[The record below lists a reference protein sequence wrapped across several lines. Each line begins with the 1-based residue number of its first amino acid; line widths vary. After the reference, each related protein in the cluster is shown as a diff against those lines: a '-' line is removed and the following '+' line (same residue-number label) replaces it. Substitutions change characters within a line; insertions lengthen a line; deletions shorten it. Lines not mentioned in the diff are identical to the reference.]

1 MDRELLKKQLI
12 TDEGLKLFP
21 YRCTANKISIGV
33 GRNLED
39 NPLTLTELI
48 FIGIRERTPSGVIA
62 ELTQKGLT
70 HGDAMYLLENDVD
83 KVVSQLKKALPW
95 FDSKPDAVQRVLS
108 NLCFNIGITRLLEF
122 KRTLALI
129 KADKYEDAARE
140 MLNSKWANQVG
151 ARSVRLSNLLKSQ
164 QNA

>member
-1 MDRELLKKQLI
+1 MDKQKLMTALE
-12 TDEGLKLFP
+12 TDEGLRLFP
-21 YRCTANKISIGV
+21 YQCTASRWTIGV
-33 GRNLED
+33 GKNIQD

-48 FIGIRERTPSGVIA
+48 FIGIKERSFDGVLA
-62 ELTQKGLT
+62 ELKQKGISR
-70 HGDAMYLLENDVD
+70 GDAMYLLENDVD
-83 KVVSQLKKALPW
+83 KVISQLKKALPW
-95 FDSKPDAVQRVLS
+95 FDSKPDAVQRVIA

-151 ARSVRLSNLLKSQ
+151 SRATRLSNLLKSQ